1 MIKGRLAALVCAL
14 GLMVTGAA
22 PAMAYSQFLQDAG
35 TAGAIGVPL
44 FAGILSLAHQDKTG
58 AEQLLLTYGAT
69 MGTTMILKKTV
80 DATRP
85 NGLPESFP
93 SAHAASA
100 FAGAAYLMRRY
111 GLKYG
116 VPAYAA
122 GAFVGYTRVHND
134 KHYWRDVAASAA
146 IATVFGYLLAKP
158 DEGLYVSAITDP
170 STKTYG
176 VVASL
181 HF

>member
-1 MIKGRLAALVCAL
+1 MRKGRLIGVVCAL

-22 PAMAYSQFLQDAG
+22 PAMAYSKFLDTAG

-44 FAGILSLAHQDKTG
+44 FAGIFSLVHQDKVG

-69 MGTTMILKKTV
+69 MGTTLALKKTIT
-80 DATRP
+80 ATRP

-93 SAHAASA
+93 SGHAASA

-122 GAFVGYTRVHND
+122 GAFVGWTRVHND
-134 KHYWRDVAASAA
+134 KHYWRDIAASAA
-146 IATVFGYLLAKP
+146 IATVFGYLLTKP
-158 DEGLYVSAITDP
+158 DQGLYVSAITDP

-176 VVASL
+176 VMASL